1 MKILVIDNYDSFTYN
16 LVQYIEELIGD
27 RLSVFRNDEISID
40 EVDAYDIIVLSP
52 GPGLPKD
59 AGIMPDLIK
68 RYAGQKAILGV
79 CLGHQAIGEAF
90 GGQLHNLDRVYH
102 GMEMPMKVVDKKE
115 ILFEVIPER
124 FMAGRYHSWVVQKS
138 DLADCFVITA
148 EDEEGRIMAMSHK
161 DYLLKGVQFHPESV
175 MTPYGKKMLAN
186 FLKEAGVEVKVDPK
200 PMHVANLTNEN

>member
-138 DLADCFVITA
+138 DLPDCFVITA